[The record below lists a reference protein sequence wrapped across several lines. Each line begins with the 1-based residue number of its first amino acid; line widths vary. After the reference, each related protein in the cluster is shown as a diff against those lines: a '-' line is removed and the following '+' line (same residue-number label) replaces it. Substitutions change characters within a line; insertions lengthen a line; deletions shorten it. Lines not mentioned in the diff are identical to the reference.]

1 MTKKIFLDAGHGGSD
16 PGAVKYVT
24 EAKVAIS
31 VVKAAASYLKN
42 NYICEVKA
50 DTTADS
56 TTTISN
62 RANKWGA
69 DLFISVHFN
78 AGGGDGWEGLVY
90 SSANNKLG
98 KTFEKQILAIGQNS
112 RGVKYRP
119 DLNVLR
125 STNMPAILNE
135 MAFVDNKKDIKDWD
149 EPAELKD
156 MGIALAK
163 AAAAYLK
170 LKKKKAKEAQT
181 PFRVK
186 AKKNLIVRS
195 TAALTSKKLQKT
207 VKKGEIHTI
216 IAVKGNR
223 GALKS
228 GGWITITDKYVD
240 RL

>member
-1 MTKKIFLDAGHGGSD
+1 MAKKIFLDAGHGGSD

-24 EAKVAIS
+24 ESKVAIS

-62 RANKWGA
+62 RANKWEA

-90 SSANNKLG
+90 SSKNNKLG

-112 RGVKYRP
+112 RGIKYRP

-149 EPAELKD
+149 EPAELKE

-163 AAAAYLK
+163 AAADYLK
-170 LKKKKAKEAQT
+170 LKKKKPKKEKV
-181 PFRVK
+181 PFKVK
-186 AKKNLIVRS
+186 TKTNLIVREKS
-195 TAALTSKKLQKT
+195 SLTSKKMDK
-207 VKKGEIHTI
+207 VAKKGEVYTI
-216 IAVKGNR
+216 VEVKGNR
-223 GALKS
+223 GKLKT
-228 GGWITITDKYVD
+228 GGWITITSKYVTII
-240 RL
+240 

>member
-24 EAKVAIS
+24 ESKVAIS
-31 VVKAAASYLKN
+31 VVKAAASYLRN
-42 NYICEVKA
+42 NYICEVEA
-50 DTTADS
+50 DTTPNS
-56 TTTISN
+56 TTKISSD
-62 RANKWGA
+62 ANKWGA

-78 AGGGDGWEGLVY
+78 AGGGSGWEGLVY

-98 KTFEKQILAIGQNS
+98 KTFEKQILAIGQDS

-149 EPAELKD
+149 EPAELKE

-170 LKKKKAKEAQT
+170 LKKKKAKETQT

-207 VKKGEIHTI
+207 VKKGEIYTI

-228 GGWITITDKYVD
+228 GGWITITDKFVD